1 MTLARICT
9 LPGLDWGRGRLRER
23 EVLVSPTLPGTQS
36 RTGSDSQESLSGA
49 EHTTQH
55 EVEPGRLTRSG
66 ACHPGLSEGAR
77 LSPARGLAGRL
88 LFRSW
93 SKKKRLKG
101 RGRRY
106 LEILHFLRP
115 PSSTAAAATP
125 DFLFFFTGIFRP
137 PRRGGQASRGRGSL
151 PAEDSSGLAPASHRQ
166 QQAKEQSCQPAPER
180 RSPAAA
186 RSQVPCP
193 SFSAQSRGGSP
204 PAGTSADHTGKR
216 TLTAPHRRQSHTTT
230 GRSAAWPGCG
240 SPEPGSNASQR
251 GPPGAWLPEG
261 RGSSLRGST
270 LPGLVSLWGRLQWRS
285 WALLTRWPPLVVT
298 AIPTFLTKL
307 PIYLNTDG
315 NPPKNVLGNH

>member
-9 LPGLDWGRGRLRER
+9 LPGLDWGGGGLENRRYS
-23 EVLVSPTLPGTQS
+23 SPPPSPGTWRS
-36 RTGSDSQESLSGA
+36 DRRSDSQGSLSGA

-55 EVEPGRLTRSG
+55 GGARQTHAVRRLPPPVYQR
-66 ACHPGLSEGAR
+66 AR
-77 LSPARGLAGRL
+77 LSPAREPGPARL

-101 RGRRY
+101 GGADC

-125 DFLFFFTGIFRP
+125 GRFSLLLHRHLP
-137 PRRGGQASRGRGSL
+137 PSPAGRAGEPGRGSL

-204 PAGTSADHTGKR
+204 PAGTSADPTGKR
-216 TLTAPHRRQSHTTT
+216 TLTAPHPPPVTHYYRQK
-230 GRSAAWPGCG
+230 C
-240 SPEPGSNASQR
+240 
-251 GPPGAWLPEG
+251 
-261 RGSSLRGST
+261 ST
-270 LPGLVSLWGRLQWRS
+270 ARMRI
-285 WALLTRWPPLVVT
+285 AR
-298 AIPTFLTKL
+298 ARK
-307 PIYLNTDG
+307 
-315 NPPKNVLGNH
+315 